1 MSEIDMDT
9 KVLLKLTNY
18 DDFLIF
24 KDFRCIFLY
33 ISYVISQIFIWP
45 MATLKDKVGS
55 FWSVYQLISIL
66 IW

>member
-9 KVLLKLTNY
+9 KVLLKLINY

-33 ISYVISQIFIWP
+33 ISYVISQILIWP
-45 MATLKDKVGS
+45 MATLK
-55 FWSVYQLISIL
+55 
-66 IW
+66 

>member
-1 MSEIDMDT
+1 MLLYGVISDHTMSEIDRNI

-33 ISYVISQIFIWP
+33 ISYVISQI
-45 MATLKDKVGS
+45 
-55 FWSVYQLISIL
+55 LI
-66 IW
+66 